1 MAEPRPHDQ
10 HCADCDL
17 AEFSGITYAAAH
29 QPPKAASRSPLE
41 PIEVLKKAADEA
53 LAAWDADKDSR
64 VGKLLASMAG
74 RLPGY
79 RADIDAV
86 LAASRSPRAPLE
98 PDLLEAAKALRIDAN
113 RLCDRM
119 LGGSYEADCRLA
131 IKRFDAAL
139 AASRAAVP
147 QATADPLD
155 AAPGL
160 AEFVSTLADHI
171 IESHGCCSHDWL
183 VSEAKDIKRMLA
195 ALPGAA
201 GAAPLE
207 ENRDHERSAD
217 RNAGRPEIL
226 PDLPD
231 GTGDDAHVSVHDAA
245 VLPDLQDGRS
255 AAALHPQLAAGSV
268 PREPAPDLEV
278 LLKQWDEEQAILA
291 RLGPHS
297 EHHYNKGATDYLA
310 KCIRD
315 LRASRAGARVRPE
328 QEK

>member
-98 PDLLEAAKALRIDAN
+98 P
-113 RLCDRM
+113 
-119 LGGSYEADCRLA
+119 
-131 IKRFDAAL
+131 
-139 AASRAAVP
+139 
-147 QATADPLD
+147 QAPADPLD